1 MPSPLPPAPKPA
13 PAAARAQPAPAR
25 QAAPAPPAPRPEVV
39 SEAAPAPP
47 ASSPP
52 VSSGPAAPKGTGTG
66 TGEPEESSDLLKIDD
81 LLESVDF
88 DEPARAYPGTGR
100 RSRISARRASRTTPT
115 ESSIT
120 GTSRP
125 LSAWPMGAG

>member
-1 MPSPLPPAPKPA
+1 VV
-13 PAAARAQPAPAR
+13 
-25 QAAPAPPAPRPEVV
+25 PEP
-39 SEAAPAPP
+39 APAPP

-66 TGEPEESSDLLKIDD
+66 TGEPEPSDLLKIDD

>member
-1 MPSPLPPAPKPA
+1 M
-13 PAAARAQPAPAR
+13 PAR
-25 QAAPAPPAPRPEVV
+25 QAAPAPPPRRPNAVSDPAPARPASPEP
-39 SEAAPAPP
+39 EAADAPDP
-47 ASSPP
+47 GTDTDTGTGA
-52 VSSGPAAPKGTGTG
+52 GTGTG
-66 TGEPEESSDLLKIDD
+66 APEEPSDLLKIDD

-100 RSRISARRASRTTPT
+100 RSRISARRAPRATPT

-120 GTSRP
+120 GTSHP